1 MKLIDLINEN
11 EIDTAKKIKRAKT
24 IVKAYSEGEI
34 EYGKHK
40 DSHLYYQ
47 LVNIPEPETH
57 FLLGVI
63 FNFTGS
69 IVDNIK
75 IKIDN
80 EELFNSYTEEDKND
94 LREIVYNR
102 LNRHLERYGIYLEM
116 ALWVK

>member
-1 MKLIDLINEN
+1 MKLISWLRTLKKKKQTLI
-11 EIDTAKKIKRAKT
+11 EIEKKIKRAKT

-57 FLLGVI
+57 SLLGVV

-69 IVDNIK
+69 IADNIK
-75 IKIDN
+75 IKIDYSI
-80 EELFNSYTEEDKND
+80 L
-94 LREIVYNR
+94 
-102 LNRHLERYGIYLEM
+102 
-116 ALWVK
+116 